1 MKKLLIILV
10 CLATAFSAKA
20 QFVQNS
26 NDSNTDDNEHS
37 VGKKGFNKIAFV
49 IGPTLYKYS
58 TQTPHGSESDS
69 DSGELLGIVY
79 TRSQRVTN
87 NPNDHFYCEF
97 GAGFLYTQ
105 LDKVMKNEYFDLT
118 LYTLYVPL
126 NVDYR
131 FELGGKSYGSL
142 FLGPYLKYN
151 FAGKLDDM
159 TDIFG
164 SGGVK
169 RTQLG
174 WQGGADISLGGLY
187 FSLSYNSDV
196 TDLLDFSATGYDVD
210 NKLSGWSFGI
220 GVVF

>member
-20 QFVQNS
+20 QFVQNN
-26 NDSNTDDNEHS
+26 NDLNTDDKEHS
-37 VGKKGFNKIAFV
+37 VGEKGFNKIVA
-49 IGPTLYKYS
+49 ILSPASYKYS
-58 TQTPHGSESDS
+58 TQTSHGLERGSDL
-69 DSGELLGIVY
+69 GIQGGIVY

-105 LDKVMKNEYFDLT
+105 VMPFNEVFELQ

-126 NVDYR
+126 NADYR

-151 FAGKLDDM
+151 FAGKLGDM

-174 WQGGADISLGGLY
+174 WHGGADISLGRFY
-187 FSLSYNSDV
+187 FSLSYNSDF
-196 TDLLDFSATGYDVD
+196 TDLLDFSATDYNVD
-210 NKLSGWSFGI
+210 NKVSGWTFGL